1 VEALD
6 KSAASKILQ
15 AMAEAYPDQVDL
27 YLLAMVLG
35 REMATVN
42 AALSELVEAGL
53 AQASAPTQNSSQS
66 QAPCITEAGMAVA
79 CGQADGWE
87 SAAAVVTRLEAVA
100 LRKLLCERVATSG
113 LQPRQ
118 RRELRESLDRVTADS
133 LVGAAKIWAYR
144 PVADWLGFIR
154 TLQCPLAP

>member
-1 VEALD
+1 ME
-6 KSAASKILQ
+6 KPAASKILQ

-27 YLLAMVLG
+27 YLLSMVLG
-35 REMATVN
+35 REMAAVN
-42 AALSELVEAGL
+42 AALADLVDAGL
-53 AQASAPTQNSSQS
+53 AQAATPATDGSMQQ

-79 CGQADGWE
+79 CGQAEQWE
-87 SAAAVVTRLEAVA
+87 AAPKVVARLEAMA

-118 RRELRESLDRVTADS
+118 RRELRESLDRVTGDS

-144 PVADWLGFIR
+144 PVTDWAAFIQA
-154 TLQCPLAP
+154 LSCPAAP